1 MCPKIYW
8 LTVTKKISTE
18 CIFRLLNPQQ
28 ISQICDHELN
38 KLNQISIS
46 DLRTLPIFKLDFPI
60 DIYSKFRYPA
70 EPQPKSTNKR
80 LINLQ
85 FIKLADPDGTSSP
98 PLRHPKEVIN

>member
-1 MCPKIYW
+1 MYIPTAESTTDFSNNVI
-8 LTVTKKISTE
+8 TKLKS
-18 CIFRLLNPQQ
+18 
-28 ISQICDHELN
+28 N

-70 EPQPKSTNKR
+70 ESQPKSTNKR

-85 FIKLADPDGTSSP
+85 FIKLVDPDSTKPSSKASQ
-98 PLRHPKEVIN
+98 RGY